1 MKAHRRGKQ
10 HDWKKGQWK
19 SNDVNHPTESESR
32 LNYIMTRTNSEKSK
46 EKGKDLKES
55 LLEWNKAETGFEEKS
70 GWNGNRVGGLVEGRE
85 GWGNGVIRGQQEE
98 GLWGLHVKR
107 EPLKYSEYT

>member
-1 MKAHRRGKQ
+1 M
-10 HDWKKGQWK
+10 
-19 SNDVNHPTESESR
+19 NHPTESESR

-70 GWNGNRVGGLVEGRE
+70 G
-85 GWGNGVIRGQQEE
+85 
-98 GLWGLHVKR
+98 
-107 EPLKYSEYT
+107 